1 MALLSETKKFIFL
14 EEGDVAEIKLD
25 KITIFDL
32 DGNLVDRP
40 VINSKIKL
48 QVKLIRVIMIISCK
62 KKSLNNPKQ

>member
-1 MALLSETKKFIFL
+1 METILHLIKWHLLSETNKFIFL

-40 VINSKIKL
+40 VIKSKIKAG
-48 QVKLIRVIMIISCK
+48 QS
-62 KKSLNNPKQ
+62 